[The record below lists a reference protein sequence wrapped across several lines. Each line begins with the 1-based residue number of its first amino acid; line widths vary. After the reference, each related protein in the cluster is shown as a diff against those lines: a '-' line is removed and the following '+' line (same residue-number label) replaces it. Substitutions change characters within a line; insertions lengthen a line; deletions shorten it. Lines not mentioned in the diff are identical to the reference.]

1 MKILKRTVLLP
12 VILLI
17 TYNSNAQ
24 CSSNTNSLSYD
35 TTVHA
40 LGNSLYTFSFP
51 RFNPTQGT
59 LTEVDITTNVTL
71 IYNFKLE
78 NGEANP
84 VTNYR
89 VKVFRDDEINSQ
101 ALIDP
106 LTSSFQK
113 QYGYYSL
120 AGSDGIP
127 NSGPDFTQQGPLYVM
142 NQKST
147 TYTVYNTADFLV
159 NDSVQ
164 FDYTTS
170 TYSAAQGSIN
180 NNLEGSA
187 QDAVNFRITYK
198 YCPQVILAA
207 DITSFITN
215 KINDA
220 TIDIRWT
227 TQNEKTN
234 RNYEIQKSTDGKV
247 FGSIAELAA
256 KTGTSQTGTY
266 SYSYPVQLADNN
278 KILLF
283 RIKQTDANGSVQ
295 YSAVRAVK
303 VNGTANEQLKLYPNP
318 AKGATSLTF
327 SNTKQGNWEVNINSV
342 SGQLLKRYSFTNAL
356 TGHINTGNE
365 LGKGIYMV
373 RIINKTTQ
381 QKVVRQLIIQ

>member
-1 MKILKRTVLLP
+1 MKMLKRTVLLP

-17 TYNSNAQ
+17 AYNSKAQ

-35 TTVHA
+35 TTVDA

-51 RFNPTQGT
+51 RFNPTLGT
-59 LTEVDITTNVTL
+59 LTEVDITTNITL

-78 NGEANP
+78 NGELNP

-89 VKVFRDDEINSQ
+89 VKVFRDDEINST
-101 ALIDP
+101 ALLDP
-106 LTSSFQK
+106 LLSSFQK

-147 TYTVYNTADFLV
+147 TYTVYNTADFLGH
-159 NDSVQ
+159 DSLQ

-187 QDAVNFRITYK
+187 QDAVNFTISYK
-198 YCPQVILAA
+198 YCPQVVLAA
-207 DITSFITN
+207 DITSFTTN

-220 TIDIRWT
+220 TIDIKWI
-227 TQNEKTN
+227 TQNEKNN
-234 RNYEIQKSTDGKV
+234 RNYEIQKSTDGRS
-247 FGSIAELAA
+247 FGRIAELAA
-256 KTGTSQTGTY
+256 KTGTPQTGAY
-266 SYSYPVQLADNN
+266 SYSYPVQIADNN

-303 VNGTANEQLKLYPNP
+303 VNTAANEQLKLYPNP
-318 AKGATSLTF
+318 AKGATSLLF
-327 SNTKQGNWEVNINSV
+327 SNTKRGNWEVTIHSI
-342 SGQLLKRYSFTNAL
+342 SGQLLQHYSFTNTL
-356 TGHINTGNE
+356 TGNINTGNE

-381 QKVVRQLIIQ
+381 EKLVRQLIIQ

>member
-1 MKILKRTVLLP
+1 MLKRTALLP
-12 VILLI
+12 VILLMA
-17 TYNSNAQ
+17 YNSKAQ

-40 LGNSLYTFSFP
+40 LGNSLYSFSFP
-51 RFNPTQGT
+51 RFNPTLGT
-59 LTEVDITTNVTL
+59 LTEVDITTNITL

-78 NGEANP
+78 NGEVNP
-84 VTNYR
+84 VSTYR
-89 VKVFRDDEINSQ
+89 VKVFRDDEINST
-101 ALIDP
+101 ALLDP

-113 QYGYYSL
+113 QYGYFSL

-147 TYTVYNTADFLV
+147 AYTVYNTADFLGH
-159 NDSVQ
+159 DSVQ

-187 QDAVNFRITYK
+187 QDAVNFTITYK
-198 YCPQVILAA
+198 YCPQVVLAA

-215 KINDA
+215 KVNDA
-220 TIDIRWT
+220 TIDIKWI
-227 TQNEKTN
+227 TQNEKNN
-234 RNYEIQKSTDGKV
+234 RNYEIQKSTDGKSFRSV
-247 FGSIAELAA
+247 AELAA
-256 KTGTSQTGTY
+256 KTGTPQTGAY
-266 SYSYPVQLADNN
+266 SYSYPVQLGDNN
-278 KILLF
+278 QTLLF
-283 RIKQTDANGSVQ
+283 RIKQTDANGSVH

-303 VNGTANEQLKLYPNP
+303 VNATANEQLKLYPNP
-318 AKGATSLTF
+318 AKGAISLIF
-327 SNTKQGNWEVNINSV
+327 SNNKRGNWEVNIHSV
-342 SGQLLKRYSFTNAL
+342 SGQLVKLYSFTNAL
-356 TGHINTGNE
+356 TGNINTGNE

-381 QKVVRQLIIQ
+381 EKQVRQLIIQ

>member
-1 MKILKRTVLLP
+1 
-12 VILLI
+12 
-17 TYNSNAQ
+17 
-24 CSSNTNSLSYD
+24 
-35 TTVHA
+35 
-40 LGNSLYTFSFP
+40 LGNSLYTFTFP
-51 RFNPTQGT
+51 RFNPTLGT
-59 LTEVDITTNVTL
+59 LLEVDITTNITL

-89 VKVFRDDEINSQ
+89 VKVFRDDEINST

-106 LTSSFQK
+106 LTSSYQK

-159 NDSVQ
+159 NDSVL

-187 QDAVNFRITYK
+187 QDAVNFKITYM
-198 YCPQVILAA
+198 YCPQVVLAA
-207 DITSFITN
+207 DITSFTTN

-220 TIDIRWT
+220 TIDIRWI
-227 TQNEKTN
+227 TQNEKNN
-234 RNYEIQKSTDGKV
+234 RIYEIQKSTDGKV
-247 FGSIAELAA
+247 FGNIAELAA
-256 KTGTSQTGTY
+256 KTGTPQAGAY
-266 SYSYPVQLADNN
+266 NYSYPVQLTDNN

-283 RIKQTDANGSVQ
+283 RIKQKDANGSVQ

-318 AKGATSLTF
+318 AKGAASLIF
-327 SNTKQGNWEVNINSV
+327 SNTKRGNWEVNIHSV
-342 SGQLLKRYSFTNAL
+342 SGQLLKSYSFTNAL
-356 TGHINTGNE
+356 RGNVNTGNE

-373 RIINKTTQ
+373 RIINKTTRE
-381 QKVVRQLIIQ
+381 KLVRQLIIQ

>member
-1 MKILKRTVLLP
+1 MLKRTVLLP

-17 TYNSNAQ
+17 AYNSKAQ
-24 CSSNTNSLSYD
+24 CSGNTSSLSYD
-35 TTVHA
+35 TTLYA
-40 LGNSLYTFSFP
+40 LGNSLYSFSFP
-51 RFNPTQGT
+51 RFNPTLGT
-59 LTEVDITTNVTL
+59 LTEVDITTNITL

-89 VKVFRDDEINSQ
+89 VKVFRDDEINSA
-101 ALIDP
+101 ALLDP

-142 NQKST
+142 NQKSS
-147 TYTVYNTADFLV
+147 TYTVYNTADFMV
-159 NDSVQ
+159 NDSVH

-198 YCPQVILAA
+198 YCPQVVLAA
-207 DITSFITN
+207 DITSFTTN
-215 KINDA
+215 KISDA
-220 TIDIRWT
+220 SIDIKWIT
-227 TQNEKTN
+227 KNEKNN
-234 RNYEIQKSTDGKV
+234 RNYAIQKSTDGKV
-247 FGSIAELAA
+247 FGNVTELAA
-256 KTGTSQTGTY
+256 KTGTPQTGAY
-266 SYSYPVQLADNN
+266 NYSYPVQLADNN
-278 KILLF
+278 RILLF

-303 VNGTANEQLKLYPNP
+303 INGTANDQLKLYPNP
-318 AKGATSLTF
+318 AKGATSLIF
-327 SNTKQGNWEVNINSV
+327 SNTKRGNWEVTIYSV

-356 TGHINTGNE
+356 TGNINTGNE

-373 RIINKTTQ
+373 RIINKTTRE
-381 QKVVRQLIIQ
+381 KGVRQLIIQ